1 MDLIISC
8 LQRATSICHFIRRM
22 EDNSTL
28 DVKHKSCDSFIENML
43 RELPIPRAIVNLLQE
58 CTEVVL
64 NRQQN
69 KINSEGGGTIKGAA
83 VIDSDSSDLKRSI
96 VKAMKYLQHL
106 RPGIFTAVDYNLC
119 KLFHDNFNSMKIDLE
134 LANDIVSILLYEPR
148 GNLKWLAKVCCI
160 GYKQAFVH

>member
-1 MDLIISC
+1 MPPNGVHCLINAVLIVECHFFQHQSSSVKQKTMDLIISC

-83 VIDSDSSDLKRSI
+83 VIGK
-96 VKAMKYLQHL
+96 
-106 RPGIFTAVDYNLC
+106 
-119 KLFHDNFNSMKIDLE
+119 
-134 LANDIVSILLYEPR
+134 
-148 GNLKWLAKVCCI
+148 
-160 GYKQAFVH
+160 